1 MKNIHKTSVW
11 VFGIIVILSLAI
23 GIIACQNDDD
33 ISSKKYSESEIK
45 TISESL
51 KVGVPDFTLSKATSQ
66 SNGLVIFTL
75 WSRNKRAK
83 CERFGICDWFP
94 KQHYDLSDLPDR
106 YVPCFF
112 EKVDDGSLK
121 PFVVELKE
129 DVSNLP
135 SESYEFIV
143 SEDIEIVTEDV
154 TELEFSKILV
164 KKGKYPCDPKI
175 GEFGGYIIPL
185 YGIK

>member
-1 MKNIHKTSVW
+1 MN
-11 VFGIIVILSLAI
+11 
-23 GIIACQNDDD
+23 
-33 ISSKKYSESEIK
+33 KYRI
-45 TISESL
+45 TNPNNN
-51 KVGVPDFTLSKATSQ
+51 KVRDCK
-66 SNGLVIFTL
+66 
-75 WSRNKRAK
+75 SRTT
-83 CERFGICDWFP
+83 E
-94 KQHYDLSDLPDR
+94 
-106 YVPCFF
+106 
-112 EKVDDGSLK
+112 